1 MKIVTW
7 NVNSIRMRLPIVS
20 QWLTDNQPDVVLL
33 QELKCMNEA
42 FPRQEIEDLGYNVAT
57 HGQKTFNGV
66 AILSKKPLEDVVC
79 GLPTFSDDEQ
89 ARYIEAVTGSIRV
102 ASVYV
107 PNGQEVG
114 SDKYAYKLD
123 FMGKLRQHM
132 EQLLEFEE
140 ICVVG
145 GDYNIAPTEMDVH
158 HPEAWRDKILCSNQE
173 RSAFRS
179 LLNLGYQ
186 DAIRIFH
193 QGIGPFSWW
202 DYRSQG
208 YANNE
213 GLRIDH
219 LLLSPMASDCVT
231 DCNVDPLPRGLDKP
245 SDHAPVWC
253 QLKI

>member
-145 GDYNIAPTEMDVH
+145 GDYNIAPMDMDVH